1 MGMTYQTAKV
11 WSGTAWVDLA
21 VSVSNATQRSITNV
35 SSTSYTL
42 GSADVG
48 KAIIMNN
55 GSAITLTI
63 PLDSTYNFVIG
74 ETFVIVQKGAGAI
87 TVTPT
92 AGVTLRSLSSYVKT
106 SGQYAE
112 AKLTKISSNEWLLS
126 GDISA

>member
-1 MGMTYQTAKV
+1 MTYQTAKV
-11 WSGTAWVDLA
+11 YNGTSWVDLA

-35 SSTSYTL
+35 TSTSYTL

-55 GSAITLTI
+55 SSAITLTI
-63 PLDSTYNFVIG
+63 PLDATYNFVIG
-74 ETFVIVQKGAGAI
+74 ETFVVIQKGTGAI
-87 TVTPT
+87 TVSPT
-92 AGVTLRSLSSYVKT
+92 AGVNLRSLNSYVKT

>member
-1 MGMTYQTAKV
+1 MTYQTAKV
-11 WSGTAWVDLA
+11 YNGTSWVDLA

-35 SSTSYTL
+35 SSTTYTL

-48 KAIIMNN
+48 KALIMNN
-55 GSAITLTI
+55 ASATTLTI

-74 ETFVIVQKGAGAI
+74 ETFVIVQKGAG
-87 TVTPT
+87 TVTVSAT
-92 AGVTLRSLSSYVKT
+92 VGVTLRSLNSYVKT

-126 GDISA
+126 GNLKA

>member
-1 MGMTYQTAKV
+1 MTYKTAKV
-11 WSGTAWVDLA
+11 WDGTSWADLA
-21 VSVSNATQRSITNV
+21 VSVSNATQRSITNI
-35 SSTSYTL
+35 SSTTYTL

-48 KAIIMNN
+48 KALIMNN

-63 PLDSTYNFVIG
+63 PLDATYNFVIG
-74 ETFVIVQKGAGAI
+74 ETFVIIQKGAGAI

-92 AGVTLRSLSSYVKT
+92 SGATLRSKDSYVKT